1 MKKRMQLFR
10 TAGVIIAICSLL
22 LVLIGTGEA
31 GAKETRVTFGTT
43 NSTSGMYPWLCAH
56 ATEVNKRTKDVYITA
71 VESPNSVVEN
81 ALRIRAG
88 EMHLGWGGAG
98 QMYRTT
104 HGLGEFKGK
113 ACPDIRAVACV
124 IETPFTLFVTKE
136 SGIKSIY
143 ELEGKPFGTSFPG
156 SITALQAR
164 TFFDSIGVKPK
175 YFEASLGACMEG
187 VRNRTL
193 VGFVKTGAPDSSILD
208 VASGM
213 PIRIL
218 SISKEDYAKCEAKY
232 PDIAEGTCIIR
243 AGTYPGQTEDVLTYT
258 FYGTFQ
264 STAKLSA
271 DAVYQIVK
279 AWYDARKDLGAMYAA
294 ANKERG
300 ELGFPKLTMET
311 SKVPLHAGAYKFYKE
326 LGLKIPEKIIP
337 PEAK

>member
-1 MKKRMQLFR
+1 MKKRTQLF
-10 TAGVIIAICSLL
+10 GIPNIIMMVCILS

-31 GAKETRVTFGTT
+31 KEIRVTFGTT
-43 NSTSGMYPWLCAH
+43 QSTSGMYPWLCAH
-56 ATEVNKRTKDVYITA
+56 ATEVNKRTKDVYLTA
-71 VESPNSVVEN
+71 VESPNAIVEN
-81 ALRIRAG
+81 AIRIKAG

-98 QMYRTT
+98 AMYRTM

-113 ACPDIRAVACV
+113 ANPDVRAVACV

-164 TFFDSIGVKPK
+164 TFFDSIGIKPK
-175 YFEASLGACMEG
+175 FFEASLGACQEG
-187 VRNRTL
+187 VRNRAL

-208 VASGM
+208 VASGI

-218 SISKEDYAKCEAKY
+218 TISKEDYAKYEVKY
-232 PDIAEGTCIIR
+232 PDYAEGTCIIR

-264 STAKLSA
+264 STAKFSA
-271 DAVYQIVK
+271 EALYQIVK
-279 AWYDARKDLGAMYAA
+279 AWYDARKELGALYAA

-300 ELGFPKLTMET
+300 ELGFPKLTVET

-326 LGLKIPEKIIP
+326 LGLSIPEKIIP